1 MTTVAYEANPVRGP
15 FNAAFFTVMGGYL
28 DWLMRSRKRR
38 VFADPPE
45 EIVELGSGV
54 GANFRY
60 LGPGTRV
67 IAVEPNPAM
76 HPRLRA
82 RAVRHNIEL
91 ELRDVVG
98 EHLDLPDESTDMVVS
113 SLVLCTV
120 SDPAQVVAEVYR
132 VLRPGGRYAFVEH
145 VGAQDRPV
153 LRTIQRLVR
162 RPWAW
167 VFEGCSCERDLA
179 AVVANA
185 GFTSV
190 DLEAYRIHSP
200 VLPFNTHLAG
210 IATKSR
216 RNGVVPASRPGA
228 GRWAAP

>member
-1 MTTVAYEANPVRGP
+1 MTTLAYEANPVRGP

-28 DWLMRSRKRR
+28 DLLMRRRKRR
-38 VFADPPE
+38 VFADPPD
-45 EIVELGSGV
+45 EIVELGPGV

-60 LGPGTRV
+60 LRPGTRV
-67 IAVEPNPAM
+67 IGVEPNPAM
-76 HPRLRA
+76 HARLRA
-82 RAVRHNIEL
+82 RAARHRIEL

-98 EHLDLPDESTDMVVS
+98 EHLDLPDASTDMVVS

-120 SDPAQVVAEVYR
+120 NDPAQVMAEVLR

-145 VGAQDRPV
+145 VAATDRPV
-153 LRTIQRLVR
+153 LRIIQRLVR

-179 AVVANA
+179 AVIARA

-190 DLEAYRIHSP
+190 DLEKYRIHSP
-200 VLPFNTHLAG
+200 VLPFNTHVAG
-210 IATKSR
+210 IATKET
-216 RNGVVPASRPGA
+216 
-228 GRWAAP
+228 